1 MREKSEKA
9 ACGRCCVHTYPE
21 TTPGWERLTSELLL
35 KKKFMGEIS
44 LSPEI
49 ISIQVTSYGLN
60 HLCLEENEHICMY
73 VATMKEVRGHGSKKE
88 PRGWG

>member
-1 MREKSEKA
+1 M
-9 ACGRCCVHTYPE
+9 
-21 TTPGWERLTSELLL
+21 
-35 KKKFMGEIS
+35 
-44 LSPEI
+44 

-60 HLCLEENEHICMY
+60 HLCLEENEHIFMY